1 MSKTEG
7 KGALVPVIPITR
19 LSLQL
24 PFYASVAAS
33 FPSPADDYLQK
44 RLDLNEYCIRNRA
57 ATFFVEVEGDSMT
70 GAGIYDGD
78 ILVVDRSLDYKP
90 GDVVIAYLDEGFT
103 VKRLIKVAG
112 RWYLKPENPA
122 FGVIELLEGM
132 EVVIWGVVTY
142 VVHKPYEL

>member
-7 KGALVPVIPITR
+7 KGIVVPVIPIAS

-24 PFYASVAAS
+24 PFFSAVAAG

-70 GAGIYDGD
+70 GAGIYEGD
-78 ILVVDRSLDYKP
+78 ILVVDRSLDYKA

-103 VKRLIKVAG
+103 VKRLIRVAG
-112 RWYLKPENPA
+112 RWYLKPENP
-122 FGVIELLEGM
+122 GYELIELLEGM